1 MVHRVVRFHQDHL
14 VFRLQHLCR
23 TLHDGRHDAV
33 YRTQYHRAERTL
45 AALAFE
51 PDGSRSFGRPFGRA
65 RIRNAFRLSAKIPGP
80 EVFCLLSAGGL
91 RVGNFPDA
99 TYRDTV
105 EWGRRVPAFR
115 SLRSGSHC
123 EARFPGS
130 FGGTEGNGA
139 SDDEGVAD
147 ALLPQEGPDMSR
159 TPGGSGA
166 QAGLSAFRKRAAD
179 TV

>member
-1 MVHRVVRFHQDHL
+1 MRPALFSECDDTAL
-14 VFRLQHLCR
+14 V
-23 TLHDGRHDAV
+23 TG
-33 YRTQYHRAERTL
+33 RAERTL

-99 TYRDTV
+99 TYRDMV
-105 EWGRRVPAFR
+105 EWGRRMPAFR

-139 SDDEGVAD
+139 GDDEGVAD
-147 ALLPQEGPDMSR
+147 ALSPQEGPDMSR
-159 TPGGSGA
+159 TQGGSGA

>member
-1 MVHRVVRFHQDHL
+1 MRPALFSECDDTAL
-14 VFRLQHLCR
+14 V
-23 TLHDGRHDAV
+23 TG
-33 YRTQYHRAERTL
+33 RAERTL

-51 PDGSRSFGRPFGRA
+51 PDGSRSFGRPSVGRGSERFPA
-65 RIRNAFRLSAKIPGP
+65 LGENSGSGG
-80 EVFCLLSAGGL
+80 LLSPECGGL

-99 TYRDTV
+99 TYRDMV
-105 EWGRRVPAFR
+105 EWGRRMPAFR

-139 SDDEGVAD
+139 GDDEGVAD
-147 ALLPQEGPDMSR
+147 ALSPQEGPDMSR
-159 TPGGSGA
+159 TQGGSGA